1 MGRKLPR
8 YRRAYERMTKRRGKK
23 VGRLVVARMLVRSIY
38 KMLKK
43 GVEFDAGAPT
53 AGTATGA

>member
-1 MGRKLPR
+1 M
-8 YRRAYERMTKRRGKK
+8 KRRGKK

-43 GVEFDAGAPT
+43 GVEFDARALAP
-53 AGTATGA
+53 ATPAIG

>member
-1 MGRKLPR
+1 M
-8 YRRAYERMTKRRGKK
+8 
-23 VGRLVVARMLVRSIY
+23 VARMLVRSIY